1 MDPGLTIAAA
11 LVIGLVTSVHC
22 VAMCGP
28 IACSV
33 GKAGQG
39 ETRTLLAYLGYHG
52 GRLIS
57 YATIGAICGAIGQQP
72 LRWVFSTP
80 AVVLPWLLVALF
92 LITAL
97 GLWKKMPRPRFVD
110 RFVARVRFHS
120 FKLSAGRGALA
131 MGLLTPLLPCGPLYL
146 LFGTAL
152 LSGSALRGAEFALAF
167 GMGTVPLLWLSQQ
180 GFSRLRAT
188 MPALRF
194 QQLQRGLAIIAALVM
209 VWRLHDTLP
218 TFTAPAATVPA
229 EEVETEAELP
239 SCCH

>member
-39 ETRTLLAYLGYHG
+39 ETRTLVAYLGYHG
-52 GRLIS
+52 GRLVAYS
-57 YATIGAICGAIGQQP
+57 SIGAACGAIGQQP
-72 LRWVFSTP
+72 LRWIFNTP
-80 AVVLPWLLVALF
+80 AVVLPWLLVVLF
-92 LITAL
+92 LVTAL

-110 RFVARVRFHS
+110 RMVVRVRFHS
-120 FKLSAGRGALA
+120 FKLSAGRGAFM

-146 LFGTAL
+146 LFGTTL
-152 LSGSALRGAEFALAF
+152 LSGSAMRGAESALAF
-167 GMGTVPLLWLSQQ
+167 GMGTVPLLWISQQ
-180 GFSRLRAT
+180 GFSKLRAA

-194 QQLQRGLAIIAALVM
+194 QQLQRGLAVVAALVM
-209 VWRLHDTLP
+209 IWRLHDTLP
-218 TFTAPAATVPA
+218 SFTAPETVNPAAEA
-229 EEVETEAELP
+229 EAELP